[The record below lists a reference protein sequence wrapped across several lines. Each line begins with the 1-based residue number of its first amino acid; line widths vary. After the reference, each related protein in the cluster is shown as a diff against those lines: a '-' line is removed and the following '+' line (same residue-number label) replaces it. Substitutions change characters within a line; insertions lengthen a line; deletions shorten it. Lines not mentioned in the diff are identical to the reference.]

1 MTIKT
6 QYDTV
11 ESITF
16 SSKSEKTANPKTL
29 RGKNLICWSEINKAS
44 MAGEQGEL
52 IGGLRGGPGLSPD
65 SSVLPYRSCLVSE
78 KVLLRVHQLF

>member
-1 MTIKT
+1 
-6 QYDTV
+6 
-11 ESITF
+11 
-16 SSKSEKTANPKTL
+16 
-29 RGKNLICWSEINKAS
+29 